1 MTKFTMK
8 TQLFCL
14 AVVAS
19 SLSAPAESI
28 TGLLK
33 TEPILIPGL
42 TNVQISNIANDGT
55 LLGYVS
61 DDQGGNLRGFV
72 SKGSDVTLL
81 PVPSGT
87 TDLQTW
93 GANLQGTIVGELD
106 YTSGFI
112 LKGTEFTRVDYP
124 AEGVTETLLTGIN
137 DSGLMTGTA
146 FGDAGPFAFTLQD
159 TNFTLI
165 EIPGASRS
173 FAYDVNNRNVVVGQ
187 YRQGAG
193 DTFGFW
199 KRGTNAHVAL
209 QVPGADRTIAYG
221 VNNDDVIVGAYR
233 LPNETNF
240 RGFIYEAGIYTL
252 LDFPGATWTVPS
264 DLNDQGV
271 IVGYYRDGQGDTHPF
286 RAVRTMPKVRHPIT
300 TIDVPG
306 KAHTLAFGINDRG
319 EVVGQWYSEGFAQS
333 GGFRRDAGGRYYLF
347 PAPPGYDGIT
357 PQAINNSGSIV
368 GQTYPDGFILSGGIS
383 RSITLADHS
392 EVFLRALNDSGVF
405 GGNAVGD
412 FGDVPVISLDG
423 TNLVVVPLPDYTA
436 AGVSAIAN
444 NGTLGGYRQQTVR
457 VDGTENTFTSG
468 FILSGSKTT
477 TIRTPRSSYS
487 SVDGIYSRGTIMGAF
502 ISRTSGNAL
511 RSFLLQDGEFS
522 EIELV
527 FDRPGSGRASIS
539 ARNDAGL
546 IVGFYRDAS
555 GAYHSYLARPEAST
569 LSVGHGDLDYSFT
582 TDQGLV
588 PSLRHDTQGSS
599 QIVEETFLQVSAAAH
614 AVVPQ
619 NSDFAFL
626 GGVGA
631 PIWTLGQTQKEGILF
646 FGLSAENIGEGVFQD
661 DSFSLFLRDFSGPGD
676 FFLYTI
682 DGFGKPHVDINT
694 ADGVN
699 ASDRRTMPVGSH
711 LHMNWSF
718 TAPGIYQ
725 LSFEAQGI
733 LTNGVTVSSGRRT
746 LTFLVEPSIPV
757 QPVLAIAKA
766 PTNHI
771 AVSWAGSVGTTY
783 QLQSTTN
790 LLNGWVDLGLP
801 IVSTA
806 GPLQVHHSVL
816 GDQSRFLRLRTE
828 PTLPSRGQ
836 IIFHVYSADFT
847 KADLWLVHPDGSGLR
862 QITSDP
868 AEEIYP
874 RWSPDGT
881 RIVYNKRIAPGI
893 LGIMVMNADGTG
905 SRLIS
910 PSSQSCV
917 KPSWSPDGSQFAFH
931 STASGNTDLWVINAD
946 GTSLRRLTT
955 DGGSDRD
962 PVWSPDGLKI
972 AFRSNRSGANHV
984 CTINPDGSGFTD
996 LTPDGEAINPAW
1008 SPDGNK
1014 LAFHGKRGTP
1024 LPELFVMNTDGSGV
1038 TQVTS
1043 NTTEDYTAGWSP
1055 NGLELVFNRVA
1066 GGTSAI
1072 YIIGVN
1078 GANERRLGTIVPNDT
1093 LADWK

>member
-1 MTKFTMK
+1 MK

-19 SLSAPAESI
+19 ALSAPAESL
-28 TGLLK
+28 TGRLK

-42 TNVQISNIANDGT
+42 TNVQISSLANDGT

-61 DDQGGNLRGFV
+61 DDHGENLRGFV
-72 SKGSDVTLL
+72 SKGSEVTLL

-124 AEGVTETLLTGIN
+124 AEGVTETFLTGIN
-137 DSGLMTGTA
+137 DSDLITGTA

-159 TNFTLI
+159 TNFTRI

-240 RGFIYEAGIYTL
+240 RGFIYEAGVYTL

-286 RAVRTMPKVRHPIT
+286 RAVRTMPKVRYPIT
-300 TIDVPG
+300 TLDVPG

-333 GGFRRDAGGRYYLF
+333 GGFRRDAGGRYHLF
-347 PAPPGYDGIT
+347 PAPPGYDGIA

-368 GQTYPDGFILSGGIS
+368 GQAYPDGFILSEGVS

-392 EVFLRALNDSGVF
+392 EVFLRALNNSGVF

-412 FGDVPVISLDG
+412 FGDEPVISLDG

-436 AGVSAIAN
+436 AGVSAIAS

-457 VDGTENTFTSG
+457 VDGTEDTFTSG
-468 FILSGSKTT
+468 FTLSEAKTT
-477 TIRTPRSSYS
+477 TIRTPGSWYS
-487 SVDGIYSRGTIMGAF
+487 SVEAINSRGTMMGSF

-511 RSFLLQDGEFS
+511 RSFLLQDNEFS

-527 FDRPGSGRASIS
+527 FDRPGSGRASVY

-546 IVGFYRDAS
+546 VVGFYRDAS
-555 GAYHSYLARPEAST
+555 GAYHSYLARSETST
-569 LSVGHGDLDYSFT
+569 LQGGHGDLNYNFAA
-582 TDQGLV
+582 DQGLSA
-588 PSLRHDTQGSS
+588 SLRHDTQGST
-599 QIVEETFLQVSAAAH
+599 QIVEETFIQVSAAAH
-614 AVVPQ
+614 AVVPE
-619 NSDFAFL
+619 NSDFTFL
-626 GGVGA
+626 GGLGA
-631 PIWTLGQTQKEGILF
+631 PIWTLGQSQKEGVLF
-646 FGLSAENIGEGVFQD
+646 FGLSAENIEEGVFRD
-661 DSFSLFLRDFSGPGD
+661 DALSLFLREFSGPGD

-694 ADGVN
+694 ADGVDAN
-699 ASDRRTMPVGSH
+699 DQRVMPVGSH

-725 LSFEAQGI
+725 LSFEAQGV
-733 LTNGVTVSSGRRT
+733 LTNGTTVSSGRRT
-746 LTFLVEPSIPV
+746 LTFLVEPSLPI
-757 QPVLAIAKA
+757 QPVLAITKA

-771 AVSWAGSVGTTY
+771 AVSWTGSVGTTY

-790 LLNGWVDLGLP
+790 LLRGWADLGLP

-806 GPLQVHHSVL
+806 GPLQIYHPVS
-816 GDQSRFLRLRTE
+816 DEQRRFLRLRTE
-828 PTLPSRGQ
+828 PTMTSRGE
-836 IIFHVYSADFT
+836 IIFHVYNEDFSN
-847 KADLWLVHPDGSGLR
+847 ADLWLVHPDGSGLR
-862 QITSDP
+862 QITFDP

-874 RWSPDGT
+874 RWSPDGL
-881 RIVYNKRIAPGI
+881 RVVYNKRIAPGI
-893 LGIMVMNADGTG
+893 LGIMVMSADGTDA
-905 SRLIS
+905 RLIG
-910 PSSQSCV
+910 PANQSCV
-917 KPSWSPDGSQFAFH
+917 KPSWSPDGLELTFH
-931 STASGNTDLWVINAD
+931 SAVDGNTDVWAIRAD
-946 GTSLRRLTT
+946 GTQLRRLTT
-955 DGGSDRD
+955 DVAVDRD
-962 PVWSPDGLKI
+962 PVWSPDGRTI
-972 AFRSNRSGANHV
+972 AFRSNRSGTYHLV
-984 CTINPDGSGFTD
+984 TINAADGANFAD
-996 LTPDGEAINPAW
+996 LTPTADAFNPAW
-1008 SPDGNK
+1008 SPDGTQI
-1014 LAFHGKRGTP
+1014 AFHSRRDGG
-1024 LPELFVMNTDGSGV
+1024 LPQIYVAQADGSRVRRV
-1038 TQVTS
+1038 TTGGA
-1043 NTTEDYTAGWSP
+1043 EDYTPAFSP
-1055 NGLELVFNRVA
+1055 DGTQLVFNRGRGRDSA
-1066 GGTSAI
+1066 LFLIRLDGTD
-1072 YIIGVN
+1072 
-1078 GANERRLGTIVPNDT
+1078 ERRLGTLQPNDT
-1093 LADWK
+1093 LPDWRP